1 MRPFRVRNEG
11 RSVRV
16 SASRS
21 LPDVEDEPLV
31 RLFAAELLLEAGF
44 RVIEA
49 ANAAEALTILSA
61 GLNVVVLL
69 ADVDMPPGMN
79 GYELA
84 HEVHRRWP
92 AIEILIT
99 SGRRWPEE
107 GDLPAGA
114 AFLAKPC
121 PNDALLLHVH
131 SAVERARAAARDQEP
146 TASGENAENVVPFP
160 GAATGS

>member
-1 MRPFRVRNEG
+1 MSDDAPAVL
-11 RSVRV
+11 V
-16 SASRS
+16 
-21 LPDVEDEPLV
+21 VEDEPLV
-31 RLFAAELLLEAGF
+31 RLFVAELLLEAGF

-61 GLNVVVLL
+61 GLNVLVLL
-69 ADVDMPPGMN
+69 ADVDMPPGMS

-84 HEVHRRWP
+84 HEVHGRWP

-121 PNDALLLHVH
+121 PNEALLLHVH
-131 SAVERARAAARDQEP
+131 SAVERARAAARDNEA
-146 TASGENAENVVPFP
+146 TTSGENAENVVPFP